1 MDERLDQIFDIL
13 TDLGKDF
20 NEEGKIPLAMLE
32 ITKQL
37 TKAPSEYSD
46 MSSLPHVQ
54 VADRMNTQKNRR
66 FKKGDMIDYII
77 CEDGTD
83 NPAPKR
89 GYHIDEIKGDEAKKL
104 KVDKLYYLSQQI
116 HPVICRLLEP
126 IEGIDGA
133 VIAEKLGLDPKDFRA
148 KVGKI
153 HHANDDDNNQIIKT
167 NERKYRGCEKFMFPC
182 VGCKQIN
189 FVAAPLKRENG
200 KIVSI
205 FERCINTDC
214 KVKPI
219 EYLPVIKNHLRVAIH
234 KAITRF
240 YENWFVCDNPMCNIN
255 TQNHAWVREAF

>member
-1 MDERLDQIFDIL
+1 
-13 TDLGKDF
+13 
-20 NEEGKIPLAMLE
+20 MLE

-77 CEDGTD
+77 CEDGTE
-83 NPAPKR
+83 NAAPKR
-89 GYHIDEIKGDEAKKL
+89 GYHIDEIKADSAKL

-148 KVGKI
+148 KI
-153 HHANDDDNNQIIKT
+153 AKT
-167 NERKYRGCEKFMFPC
+167 NYNNNNDENDQMIKSNEKKYRDCEKFMFPC
-182 VGCKQIN
+182 AGCKQMN
-189 FVAAPLKRENG
+189 FIAAPLKRENG
-200 KIVSI
+200 KIVSV
-205 FERCINTDC
+205 FERCINSDC
-214 KVKPI
+214 KVKPM
-219 EYLPVIKNHLRVAIH
+219 EYLPLIKNHLRAAIA
-234 KAITRF
+234 KAIQRF
-240 YENWFVCDNPMCNIN
+240 YENWFVCDNPMCNYN
-255 TQNHAWVREAF
+255 TQNYAWVNI